1 MKIIL
6 SQKVD
11 SLGNAGDIVTVK
23 DGYGRNYLIP
33 KGLASVATKKN
44 IAAMETLIEQQK
56 TKEAKTRANL
66 ESLADRLNSLTL
78 KFSLKAG
85 EDDKLFG
92 SVTSQMIS
100 EAIIDK
106 GYSVEKREIEMEESI
121 NHVGNHFVNIK
132 LGHGFSGRVKIK
144 VAAE

>member
-6 SQKVD
+6 SQNVD
-11 SLGNAGDIVTVK
+11 NIGNAGDIVNVK

-56 TKEAKTRANL
+56 TKEARTRANL

-78 KFSLKAG
+78 KFALKAG

-100 EAIIDK
+100 DAIAEK
-106 GYSVEKREIEMEESI
+106 GYTVDKREIEMEESI
-121 NHVGNHFVNIK
+121 NHVGNHFINVK
-132 LGHGFSGRVKIK
+132 LGHGFNGRIKIK